1 MRKLTGIA
9 LAAHLA
15 IAPAHDPHI
24 ERRELQL
31 ERRERVKERDLDR
44 KQKRTDKRRNFY

>member
-15 IAPAHDPHI
+15 IAHDPHI

-31 ERRERVKERDLDR
+31 ERRANAKERDLDR